1 MDDIRIC
8 GIVFEHGEN
17 DFGYWDGF
25 SLTEDEENEI
35 MKILSMN
42 IWGYMI
48 LCYESFIDHV
58 LSVLEGLGI

>member
-35 MKILSMN
+35 MKILQN
-42 IWGYMI
+42 H
-48 LCYESFIDHV
+48 DT
-58 LSVLEGLGI
+58 EGCSIRGSKEEIVKEI

>member
-35 MKILSMN
+35 MKILQN
-42 IWGYMI
+42 HGT
-48 LCYESFIDHV
+48 
-58 LSVLEGLGI
+58 EGCSIRGSKEEIAKEI

>member
-35 MKILSMN
+35 MKILQN
-42 IWGYMI
+42 H
-48 LCYESFIDHV
+48 DT
-58 LSVLEGLGI
+58 EGCSIRGSKEEIIKEI

>member
-35 MKILSMN
+35 MKILQN
-42 IWGYMI
+42 H
-48 LCYESFIDHV
+48 DT
-58 LSVLEGLGI
+58 EGCSIRGSKEEIAKEI